1 MVHFCG
7 SAAMNGL
14 KAFSGAFG
22 TDNCAPGARA
32 CRVKVN
38 TS

>member
-1 MVHFCG
+1 MVQLRG

-14 KAFSGAFG
+14 KASSGAFG
-22 TDNCAPGARA
+22 TDNCVPGARA
-32 CRVKVN
+32 CRVKEG